1 MVAKSTQSRE
11 GVKGQL
17 PLAGCR
23 DSVPAGAWGN
33 APTVGR
39 LTYSKGKVKH
49 GTLVAGSEAS
59 LRTNSRSRRSGIPQ
73 QHKKSTMKMC
83 IRSNPE
89 GDRRLRL
96 FSLPSGRLRRGET
109 LCNTKINLLK
119 APPHN
124 SAARLAMSFPP
135 SASCKFLDLP
145 PVNLRNLHLHL
156 TKNPFASRPP
166 HLCGVTL
173 NFIRR
178 GQIHQIASTRAEEAV
193 PVVIRKSKIH
203 IIKMLHVK
211 FAHLLP

>member
-1 MVAKSTQSRE
+1 MHHRLPARHLGKLAEGGQITAQAKPQKAARGQSKEENSTQSRK

-39 LTYSKGKVKH
+39 LTYSKRKVKH

-96 FSLPSGRLRRGET
+96 FSLPSGRLRRSET
-109 LCNTKINLLK
+109 ICNTKINLLK
-119 APPHN
+119 QTSLPFAPRRIFPHAKN
-124 SAARLAMSFPP
+124 P
-135 SASCKFLDLP
+135 P
-145 PVNLRNLHLHL
+145 PVAQQTEEIDAN
-156 TKNPFASRPP
+156 
-166 HLCGVTL
+166 
-173 NFIRR
+173 
-178 GQIHQIASTRAEEAV
+178 ST
-193 PVVIRKSKIH
+193 
-203 IIKMLHVK
+203 
-211 FAHLLP
+211 

>member
-1 MVAKSTQSRE
+1 MRREFE
-11 GVKGQL
+11 GVLCTFEVTEKTVTEAHSSRAAKKGQGTL
-17 PLAGCR
+17 SLAGCR

-96 FSLPSGRLRRGET
+96 FSLPPCRLRRGET

-119 APPHN
+119 P
-124 SAARLAMSFPP
+124 
-135 SASCKFLDLP
+135 
-145 PVNLRNLHLHL
+145 
-156 TKNPFASRPP
+156 TKPQTSLPFAPRRIFPMQKIPRLSHNRRRK
-166 HLCGVTL
+166 LMQTL
-173 NFIRR
+173 L
-178 GQIHQIASTRAEEAV
+178 E
-193 PVVIRKSKIH
+193 K
-203 IIKMLHVK
+203 
-211 FAHLLP
+211 

>member
-1 MVAKSTQSRE
+1 MIADFCSLVKANRGRE
-11 GVKGQL
+11 NRGKEKRINTRKNYGSEVNSIARRGQGGI
-17 PLAGCR
+17 PLAGSR
-23 DSVPAGAWGN
+23 DSVPCGAWGN

-39 LTYSKGKVKH
+39 LTYSKRKVKH

-119 APPHN
+119 PTKPQTSLPFAPKEDFPHAKN
-124 SAARLAMSFPP
+124 P
-135 SASCKFLDLP
+135 P
-145 PVNLRNLHLHL
+145 PVAQQTEEIDAN
-156 TKNPFASRPP
+156 
-166 HLCGVTL
+166 
-173 NFIRR
+173 
-178 GQIHQIASTRAEEAV
+178 ST
-193 PVVIRKSKIH
+193 
-203 IIKMLHVK
+203 
-211 FAHLLP
+211 